1 MRRKSKLNKWILNGD
16 QYSAGEKNIDLYG
29 GFFNV
34 IEKKNFEQKLSSIA
48 GLRKKR
54 KCLILFIS

>member
-1 MRRKSKLNKWILNGD
+1 MRRKSKLNKWILNSD

-29 GFFNV
+29 FFFNV

-48 GLRKKR
+48 GLRNKR